1 MTTWCCT
8 SRTSWPFKLDGSFSV
23 FLCGSR
29 FQNCTQRKKLWEAY
43 LDFETMH
50 VGMTDLWAAIDLTT
64 ANYDLR
70 NCSTALGNS
79 FTRETRSKTR
89 FWTEGENADFA
100 LGRRARTAGCQRR
113 SSGFNRNLQG
123 IVWSGSQ
130 KKSNLFF
137 PDKKMTTNK
146 DFENTFFPFLLLSS
160 FLPLLPGYLGL
171 CTRSTLRFF
180 VIFLLKMK

>member
-1 MTTWCCT
+1 
-8 SRTSWPFKLDGSFSV
+8 
-23 FLCGSR
+23 
-29 FQNCTQRKKLWEAY
+29 
-43 LDFETMH
+43 
-50 VGMTDLWAAIDLTT
+50 MTDLWAAIDLTT

-146 DFENTFFPFLLLSS
+146 DFENTFFSLSPPLVFPPFITRLPWALHAIYITLL
-160 FLPLLPGYLGL
+160 
-171 CTRSTLRFF
+171 CN
-180 VIFLLKMK
+180 IFTENEISY

>member
-100 LGRRARTAGCQRR
+100 LGRRAWTAGCQRR
-113 SSGFNRNLQG
+113 SSWFNPDLQG

-130 KKSNLFF
+130 KNPIFF
-137 PDKKMTTNK
+137 SRIKKWQQTKISKTP
-146 DFENTFFPFLLLSS
+146 FFPFSSSRLSS
-160 FLPLLPGYLGL
+160 LYYQATLGSARDL
-171 CTRSTLRFF
+171 HYASL
-180 VIFLLKMK
+180 